1 MCGIAAVYGANA
13 SRHTERMLDR
23 LVHRGPDDEGEVQVD
38 SAWLGHRRLSIVDVD
53 GGHQPFVNASGDVW
67 LVGNGEV
74 YNHEQVRSTLAPAPF
89 STRSDNEVALHLL
102 DERGPAALDEL
113 EGMYAF
119 LVAAHDGRF
128 IAARDPVGI
137 KPLYW
142 TPRTRPTP
150 RTHPSRPP
158 AHDDGV
164 HFASEMAAFAPHL
177 MPYVEAFPPGCHWT
191 PEGGVVRFAGAVP
204 QHGEGAPAAA
214 SVWSA
219 DAEPPDAALAAT
231 RDILIAAVRRQM
243 MGDVPVGVFLSGG
256 LDSAIVAAIAS
267 RHLARNGERLKT
279 FAVGTTGSADLLAA
293 RVAAGHLDTEHHE
306 RVYDSREAVRAL
318 PGVVRAIEHFDPS
331 LVRSAVPNFL
341 LAEMTAQHVKVVL
354 TGEGADELFAGYEY
368 LRGFTSP
375 ASLQAELLRTVHGLH
390 NLNLQRCDRVT
401 MAHGLEARVPFL
413 DHQVIAFAFGLPMAW
428 KQSAPG
434 ELEKRLLRR
443 AFDGWLPEE
452 ILWRVKAEFGDGSGA
467 RDVLKSTIEGDVS
480 AADFERDR
488 AAVDP
493 PLRTRE
499 EFAYHRIFAEHLPGV
514 RPERTLGRF
523 ATA

>member
-1 MCGIAAVYGANA
+1 MCGIAAVYGAHVDA
-13 SRHTERMLDR
+13 DAEHMLDR
-23 LVHRGPDDEGEVQVD
+23 LVHRGPDDAGEVRVD
-38 SAWLGHRRLSIVDVD
+38 GAWLGHRRLSIVDVD
-53 GGHQPFVNASGDVW
+53 GGHQPFASASGDVW

-74 YNHEQVRSTLAPAPF
+74 YNHEQVRATLEQPF
-89 STRSDNEVALHLL
+89 ATRSDNEVALHLL

-113 EGMYAF
+113 EGMFAF
-119 LVAAHDGRF
+119 LVAAEDGRF

-142 TPRTRPTP
+142 GRR
-150 RTHPSRPP
+150 
-158 AHDDGV
+158 DGRV
-164 HFASEMAAFAPHL
+164 HFASEMAAFAPEW

-191 PEGGVVRFAGAVP
+191 PEDGVVRFASAVP
-204 QHGEGAPAAA
+204 RHGEGAPTAAA
-214 SVWSA
+214 VWSP
-219 DAEPPDAALAAT
+219 DAEPPDEALSAT
-231 RDILIAAVRRQM
+231 RDILVSAVERQM

-256 LDSAIVAAIAS
+256 LDSAIVAAIAA
-267 RHLARNGERLKT
+267 RRLARDGERLKT
-279 FAVGTTGSADLLAA
+279 FAVGTPDSADLLAA
-293 RVAAGHLDTEHHE
+293 RVVSRHLDSEHHE
-306 RVYDSREAVRAL
+306 RIYDSREAVRAL
-318 PGVVRAIEHFDPS
+318 PDVVRAIEHFDPS

-368 LRGFTSP
+368 LRGFDSP
-375 ASLQAELLRTVHGLH
+375 ESLQAELMRTVHGLH

-413 DHQVIAFAFGLPMAW
+413 DRQVIAFAFGLPMAW

-434 ELEKRLLRR
+434 ELEKRMLRR
-443 AFDGWLPEE
+443 AFDGWLPEQ

-467 RDVLKSTIEGDVS
+467 KDVLKRTIEDDVS
-480 AADFERDR
+480 TADFARDR
-488 AAVDP
+488 AAVQP